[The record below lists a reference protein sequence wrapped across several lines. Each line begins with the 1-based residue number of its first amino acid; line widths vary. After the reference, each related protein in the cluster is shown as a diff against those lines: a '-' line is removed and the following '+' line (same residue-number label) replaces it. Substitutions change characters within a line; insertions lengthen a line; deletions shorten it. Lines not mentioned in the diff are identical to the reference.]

1 MDTLHKIL
9 DLMWKLNID
18 ERTLCE
24 RAGINKSAVTDWK
37 KGKTKSYM
45 RHLDKIALVL
55 NTSVEYLRD
64 EADSSEPSQ
73 ERNEK
78 EQAVLEQ
85 YNELTDE
92 EKEKAREYIKF
103 LISQRK

>member
-1 MDTLHKIL
+1 MFWKNFIL
-9 DLMWKLNID
+9 
-18 ERTLCE
+18 LC
-24 RAGINKSAVTDWK
+24 NK
-37 KGKTKSYM
+37 KGIAPNAACAEMGYSTAIATKWKNGSVP
-45 RHLDKIALVL
+45 RSTTLQKIADYFGV
-55 NTSVEYLRD
+55 TPEYLLQD
-64 EADSSEPSQ
+64 NATASSE
-73 ERNEK
+73 RNKK

>member
-1 MDTLHKIL
+1 MFWENLISLCNEKDVSPTTVVVS
-9 DLMWKLNID
+9 LNIS
-18 ERTLCE
+18 R
-24 RAGINKSAVTDWK
+24 GSVTGWK
-37 KGKTKSYM
+37 KGSVPNDTTLK
-45 RHLDKIALVL
+45 KIADYFGV
-55 NTSVEYLRD
+55 TPEYLLQD
-64 EADSSEPSQ
+64 NIATSSE
-73 ERNEK
+73 RNKK

>member
-1 MDTLHKIL
+1 MFWKNFINLCNDKNISPTTVVTALKIS
-9 DLMWKLNID
+9 
-18 ERTLCE
+18 R
-24 RAGINKSAVTDWK
+24 GSVTGWK
-37 KGKTKSYM
+37 KGTVPTDTT
-45 RHLDKIALVL
+45 LQKIADYFGV
-55 NTSVEYLRD
+55 TPEYLLQD
-64 EADSSEPSQ
+64 NTAASS